1 MLLLLYAIC
10 ALLVILLSIKLS
22 DYVDLLDKKTNL
34 SGAFLG
40 GVMLAAVTSLPELFT
55 SISAVVFLNQPELVI
70 GNILGSDLFNV
81 AALSLVSLLGFKT
94 VQHTQ
99 VARSHSKTVI
109 YTLIIYALIAC
120 VALDFIH
127 IYFFGV
133 NIASF
138 LIVVLYALG
147 VRSLSSDEGVA
158 ENEEAS
164 SNLTVRQLLLRFVL
178 LSCFLVAV
186 SICLTFI
193 TDRLNAKYQLGASF
207 AGAVFLGIATSLPEL
222 VSTIQLVR
230 LNNFNAACGNI
241 LGSNLFNFM
250 ILAIADLLY
259 TAGTIYIFDYQSY
272 VLLACGALASV
283 AMMIF
288 VNYNRSN
295 VLSRS
300 KKRSA
305 ALNLLVL
312 AIGAACYVAFLLL
325 TV

>member
-120 VALDFIH
+120 VALDLIH

-241 LGSNLFNFM
+241 LGSNLFNFL